1 MGKSTIIKW
10 SFSIAMLNYQRV
22 LMFHIF
28 CKTLPNSDVC
38 LHLQP
43 CLGHCSAG
51 LSGSSYR
58 KSKEAF
64 VAEFLAI
71 RKYHGM
77 GFYMFL
83 SPLIPLSWNI
93 LEPEPRFVCCCLE
106 RGAFAW
112 PWARSFWTA
121 SRVLAGL
128 LIVCSGRVI

>member
-1 MGKSTIIKW
+1 
-10 SFSIAMLNYQRV
+10 
-22 LMFHIF
+22 MFHIF
-28 CKTLPNSDVC
+28 CKTLPNSDGC

-83 SPLIPLSWNI
+83 SPLIPLSIGTYWNQSHDSCVVVWNEV
-93 LEPEPRFVCCCLE
+93 LLLGPGRA
-106 RGAFAW
+106 AF
-112 PWARSFWTA
+112 
-121 SRVLAGL
+121 GL
-128 LIVCSGRVI
+128 LRGYWLAC

>member
-1 MGKSTIIKW
+1 MVAFTSK
-10 SFSIAMLNYQRV
+10 
-22 LMFHIF
+22 
-28 CKTLPNSDVC
+28 
-38 LHLQP
+38 P

-83 SPLIPLSWNI
+83 SPLIPLSIGTYWNQSHDSCVVVWNEV
-93 LEPEPRFVCCCLE
+93 LLLGPGRA
-106 RGAFAW
+106 AF
-112 PWARSFWTA
+112 
-121 SRVLAGL
+121 GL
-128 LIVCSGRVI
+128 LRRGTGWPVDSLQWTRHMNRTPLPCSHSVAQKAQARVVASG